1 MGRAVLYMSVSVAG
15 FIADPHSI
23 RHERASRGTSGQ
35 SGQVHPNVGGDR
47 VRGGRGGGLRGS
59 P

>member
-1 MGRAVLYMSVSVAG
+1 MGNAVLYMSVSIAG
-15 FIADPHSI
+15 FIADPNSI

-47 VRGGRGGGLRGS
+47 VRGGRGGGL
-59 P
+59 